1 MLLREFNQAG
11 AGVFCT
17 LILATL
23 SQACAFSLA
32 DLADVTG
39 VANNEARKSLKI
51 ILEKGV
57 TTAVASFGKPD

>member
-1 MLLREFNQAG
+1 
-11 AGVFCT
+11 
-17 LILATL
+17 
-23 SQACAFSLA
+23 
-32 DLADVTG
+32 VTG